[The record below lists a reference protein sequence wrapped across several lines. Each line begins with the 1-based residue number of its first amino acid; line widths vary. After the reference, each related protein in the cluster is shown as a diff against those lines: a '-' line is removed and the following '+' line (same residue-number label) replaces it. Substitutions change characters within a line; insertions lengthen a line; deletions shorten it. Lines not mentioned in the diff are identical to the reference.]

1 MLRYFPACRFAAH
14 IGQRFLEGLTTDEA
28 MLRYRMD
35 NTIASKQQL
44 GLSVGVGLST
54 AQEAALRPRRGDYRA
69 GRGES
74 PQRVYGPCR
83 ATGWPPSQ
91 PNQADTPSQGSV
103 RARMSMRLTFSVAV
117 RSVIMGCVG

>member
-1 MLRYFPACRFAAH
+1 
-14 IGQRFLEGLTTDEA
+14 

-69 GRGES
+69 G
-74 PQRVYGPCR
+74 
-83 ATGWPPSQ
+83 
-91 PNQADTPSQGSV
+91 
-103 RARMSMRLTFSVAV
+103 
-117 RSVIMGCVG
+117 